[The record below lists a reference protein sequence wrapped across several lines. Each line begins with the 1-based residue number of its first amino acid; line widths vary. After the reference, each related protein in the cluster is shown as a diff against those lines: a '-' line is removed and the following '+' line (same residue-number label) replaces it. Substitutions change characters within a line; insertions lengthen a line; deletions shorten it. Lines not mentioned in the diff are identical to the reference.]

1 MDESSVTNEQDNKLH
16 AEYIELL
23 MSHMNSIYRYIVT
36 MVPNAADS
44 EDILQ
49 ETSKLI
55 WVKFKDYRQGT
66 DFKNWALTI
75 ARFKVLSYYRSRQQ
89 NRINFSSQ
97 TLDAIS
103 DYLETH
109 EDNTDEELQLLRNCV
124 SRLTARDRT
133 LIQQKYTQKVT
144 TKQLALQLG
153 RPVAGLYSTLARIQK
168 VLVDCVRRN
177 LEQQDSYVNG

>member
-1 MDESSVTNEQDNKLH
+1 MSEPSLTNEQDNSLH

-55 WVKFKDYRQGT
+55 WVKFKDYQRNT
-66 DFKNWALTI
+66 DFRNWALTI
-75 ARFKVLSYYRSRQQ
+75 ARYKVLSYYRSRQQ
-89 NRINFSSQ
+89 NKINFSSQ

-103 DYLETH
+103 EYLHTH
-109 EDNTDEELQLLRNCV
+109 DDNRDEELTLLRHCMA
-124 SRLTARDRT
+124 RLTARDRT
-133 LIQQKYTQKVT
+133 LIQQKYTHKVT
-144 TKQLALQLG
+144 TKQLAHQLG

-168 VLVDCVRRN
+168 VLVDCVRRS
-177 LEQQDSYVNG
+177 LAQQDSFINE